1 MDPCFSPPGIS
12 LEAVSK
18 VYPGGH
24 VALRELTLHVEPG
37 EVLVLVGTSGSGKT
51 TTMKMVNR
59 LVEPTFGVVRVGGRD
74 VREVDAIE
82 LRRSIGYVIQDIGLF
97 PHMTVARNIA
107 VVPSLKGWS
116 KARQSERV
124 TELLGMVGLLPGEH
138 MGKYPHQ
145 LSGGQKQRV
154 GVARALAGDP
164 GILLMDE
171 PFGALD
177 PITRGQLHDEFA
189 KLQRRLKK
197 TVVFVTHDMLEA
209 IRLADRMAILDDG
222 RLLQVGTAREILT
235 CPESSKVADLVGA
248 DATLRLLG
256 LSAVAHAMET
266 SVAEPEPLGG
276 SPVRATDSLKD
287 ALVAMVAAGR
297 PVLSVV
303 DDNGVVRGRV
313 TLSGMHAAI
322 RSDEGRRRDARTSPR
337 AAKRMEP

>member
-1 MDPCFSPPGIS
+1 
-12 LEAVSK
+12 
-18 VYPGGH
+18 
-24 VALRELTLHVEPG
+24 VEPG

-59 LVEPTFGVVRVGGRD
+59 LIEPTSGRVRVGGQD

-97 PHMTVARNIA
+97 PHMTVGRNIA

-116 KARQSERV
+116 KARQRERV
-124 TELLGMVGLLPGEH
+124 TELLEMIGLSPRDH
-138 MGKYPHQ
+138 ANKYPYQ

-164 GILLMDE
+164 GVLLMDE

-189 KLQRRLKK
+189 KLQGRLKK

-222 RLLQVGTAREILT
+222 RLLQVGTAREILAS
-235 CPESSKVADLVGA
+235 PNSAKVADLVGA

-256 LSAVAHAMET
+256 LSSVAQAMEPFEEGAVPDAA
-266 SVAEPEPLGG
+266 SVR
-276 SPVRATDSLKD
+276 VTDSLKD
-287 ALVAMVAAGR
+287 ALVAMVTTGR
-297 PVLSVV
+297 SLLPVV
-303 DDNGVVRGRV
+303 DRAGVVQGRV
-313 TLSGMHAAI
+313 SLSGLGAAI
-322 RSDEGRRRDARTSPR
+322 AGDGDRRRLAPAGPPVVDRVDA
-337 AAKRMEP
+337 

>member
-1 MDPCFSPPGIS
+1 VRVPAEFVAGMRSEPMWPL
-12 LEAVSK
+12 LEAVAHTIP
-18 VYPGGH
+18 Y
-24 VALRELTLHVEPG
+24 
-37 EVLVLVGTSGSGKT
+37 
-51 TTMKMVNR
+51 
-59 LVEPTFGVVRVGGRD
+59 D
-74 VREVDAIE
+74 DAIME
-82 LRRSIGYVIQDIGLF
+82 
-97 PHMTVARNIA
+97 
-107 VVPSLKGWS
+107 
-116 KARQSERV
+116 
-124 TELLGMVGLLPGEH
+124 LLPGEH
-138 MGKYPHQ
+138 IGKYPHQ

-189 KLQRRLKK
+189 KLQRRFKK

-235 CPESSKVADLVGA
+235 CPESSKVADLVGV

-313 TLSGMHAAI
+313 TLSGMLLRRQRVGTTCA
-322 RSDEGRRRDARTSPR
+322 GRQ
-337 AAKRMEP
+337 

>member
-59 LVEPTFGVVRVGGRD
+59 LVEPTFGVVRVAGRD

-189 KLQRRLKK
+189 KLQWRLKK

-235 CPESSKVADLVGA
+235 CPESSKVADLVGV

-313 TLSGMHAAI
+313 TLSGMLLRRQRVGTTCA
-322 RSDEGRRRDARTSPR
+322 GRQ
-337 AAKRMEP
+337 